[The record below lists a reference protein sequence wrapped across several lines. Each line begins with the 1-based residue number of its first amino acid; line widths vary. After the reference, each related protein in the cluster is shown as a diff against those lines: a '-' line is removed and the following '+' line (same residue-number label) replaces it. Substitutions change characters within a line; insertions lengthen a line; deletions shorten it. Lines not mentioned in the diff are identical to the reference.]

1 LTKKN
6 PTAPHALRLRAVME
20 CLNRDYVKPR
30 GGQKKFAVD
39 IGVNYGLFNK
49 IARGHMQLS
58 KQVAFAI
65 FDRFKAEGVS
75 LEFLFRGHAGY
86 GNAEFEQKLLEWQ
99 HRNGKKIF
107 SDDYKADRVADD
119 VFHQV
124 PLPHEAPT
132 IKAKSAVEVDQIARI
147 QAPVET
153 VGRIAELTMRSALA
167 ITALGV
173 VITKAQELVAELQ
186 TGNEVKPGAKPG

>member
-58 KQVAFAI
+58 KQVALAI

-99 HRNGKKIF
+99 HHNGKKIF

-119 VFHQV
+119 VVHQV

-132 IKAKSAVEVDQIARI
+132 IKAKTAVDPIARL
-147 QAPVET
+147 QTSVDT
-153 VGRIAELTMRSALA
+153 VGRISELTMRSGLA

-173 VITKAQELVAELQ
+173 VITKAQELIAELQ
-186 TGNEVKPGAKPG
+186 RGNEAKPGTKPG

>member
-30 GGQKKFAVD
+30 GGQKKFAGD
-39 IGVNYGLFNK
+39 IGVNYGRFNK
-49 IARGHMQLS
+49 IARGHTLS
-58 KQVAFAI
+58 KQVALAI

-86 GNAEFEQKLLEWQ
+86 GNAEFELKLLEWQ

-119 VFHQV
+119 VVHQV

-132 IKAKSAVEVDQIARI
+132 IKAKTAVDPIGLQAAVD
-147 QAPVET
+147 T
-153 VGRIAELTMRSALA
+153 VGRIAELTMRSGVA

-173 VITKAQELVAELQ
+173 VITKAQELIAELQ
-186 TGNEVKPGAKPG
+186 RGNEAKPG